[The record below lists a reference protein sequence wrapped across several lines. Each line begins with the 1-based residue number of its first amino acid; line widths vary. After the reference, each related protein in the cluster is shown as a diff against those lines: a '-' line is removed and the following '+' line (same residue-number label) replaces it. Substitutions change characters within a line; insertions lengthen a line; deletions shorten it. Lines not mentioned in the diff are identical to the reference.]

1 MKPPLPSSAMRAVL
15 AAGAVIFAS
24 ACSAGDDTTVPTLR
38 EGSVRVTTRAQ
49 NLVDVSTTE
58 PIKLGKNVLGVSPSR
73 PGTELV
79 AVSALMPAHGHGTR
93 PVVIDRTADG
103 YRVSEL
109 VLYMSGRWEVRLSLR
124 ESGRDDEA
132 LLTVDVP

>member
-1 MKPPLPSSAMRAVL
+1 MKEPLSSTVLAAL
-15 AAGAVIFAS
+15 AAGAVLFAS
-24 ACSAGDDTTVPTLR
+24 ACGAGEDTAVPTLR
-38 EGSVRVTTRAQ
+38 EGTVRVTTRAQ
-49 NLVDVSTTE
+49 SLVDVSTAE

-73 PGTELV
+73 AETELV

-124 ESGRDDEA
+124 EGGRDDEA

>member
-1 MKPPLPSSAMRAVL
+1 MRVHLPAAAL
-15 AAGAVIFAS
+15 AASALFLAS
-24 ACSAGDDTTVPTLR
+24 ACGGGDDVAVPTLR
-38 EGSVRVTTRAQ
+38 EGTVRVTTRDQ
-49 NLVDVSTTE
+49 GLVEVSTAE
-58 PIKLGKNVLGVSPSR
+58 PIKLGKNQLRVSPSR
-73 PGTELV
+73 ATTELV

-93 PVVIDRTADG
+93 PVVIDRTEAG

-124 ESGRDDEA
+124 EGGRDDEA